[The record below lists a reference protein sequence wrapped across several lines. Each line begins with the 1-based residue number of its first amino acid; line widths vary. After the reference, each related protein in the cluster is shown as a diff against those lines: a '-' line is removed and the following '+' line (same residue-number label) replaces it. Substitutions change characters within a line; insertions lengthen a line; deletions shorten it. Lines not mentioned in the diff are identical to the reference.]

1 MPCHSYGY
9 EIALS
14 ILFHASSLLISD
26 DLDPLREFLANSLA
40 GMALDDETLRS
51 GLIGLYGPASPL
63 GWKTEE
69 GYCHIT
75 VDSLMLC
82 VRGLQA
88 LIDEDIDS
96 SRATLR
102 AWLPLPAE
110 LLRIAEYEMQWLAA
124 SGASHPALVCARLH
138 GERLGDW
145 AVTVEVAE
153 GVLRIE
159 QFNPRLR
166 TEALRLLGRA
176 KAALGDR
183 AAACEASELAASE
196 ASGAKYL
203 WLEML
208 SLRDL
213 LKWSEAREVES
224 MKVRLRAVAGKTAAS
239 ATQLAGV
246 LGEGVLLESSRL
258 VL

>member
-88 LIDEDIDS
+88 LVDEDIDS

-176 KAALGDR
+176 RAALGDR
-183 AAACEASELAASE
+183 AAACTAAERAAAEAA
-196 ASGAKYL
+196 GAKYV

-208 SLRDL
+208 SLCDL
-213 LKWSEAREVES
+213 LKWCEAGEADGVRA
-224 MKVRLRAVAGKTAAS
+224 RLRAMVSRMTA
-239 ATQLAGV
+239 TREELAGV
-246 LGEGVLLESSRL
+246 LGEDVLS
-258 VL
+258 